1 MTVRGVPELSHQPG
15 PDPVGS
21 PETYSEAEHK
31 GQEAGE
37 AGGPHPYLA
46 VPDLSRL
53 SPRHQLGSRLG
64 TRYHSLLS
72 VDLTE
77 AAQVWRIKQ
86 FSSAPSPPLAPR
98 RSH

>member
-1 MTVRGVPELSHQPG
+1 MTVRGVPELSQQPG
-15 PDPVGS
+15 PDPVGP

-53 SPRHQLGSRLG
+53 SPPRVLGERIS
-64 TRYHSLLS
+64 TRYLSLIS
-72 VDLTE
+72 KDLTE
-77 AAQVWRIKQ
+77 TAQVRRIKW
-86 FSSAPSPPLAPR
+86 FSAPSPPLAPR
-98 RSH
+98 R